1 MPEQW
6 PTTQPT
12 DDPSEGHGCPP
23 QERSVETLAMA
34 ERFLVWCLRQWVEG
48 WRIGTPDSRA
58 LHDGFAVAYVPD
70 GAAPFDAMMRAVVAG
85 TQRQLDVRCLRC
97 RFVSDDESMFLN
109 LVAAGQRD
117 RDDLLTAAF
126 DEFMAPA
133 AVRLAS
139 SAALT
144 LGAAMTAADLLL
156 PLTSIPGAARAAS
169 VQAANRGLRLV
180 Q

>member
-1 MPEQW
+1 MPNQW
-6 PTTQPT
+6 PSGPAA
-12 DDPSEGHGCPP
+12 DAAPSHGCPP
-23 QERSVETLAMA
+23 QQRSVQTLAVA

-48 WRIGTPDSRA
+48 WRAGAPDSLA
-58 LHDGFAVAYVPD
+58 LRDGFEVAYVPD
-70 GAAPFDAMMRAVVAG
+70 GMAPFDAMMRAVVAG

-126 DEFMAPA
+126 DEFLAPA
-133 AVRLAS
+133 AVRVAS
-139 SAALT
+139 SAALA
-144 LGAAMTAADLLL
+144 LGAAMTAADMLL
-156 PLTSIPGAARAAS
+156 PMTAVPGAARAAS
-169 VQAANRGLRLV
+169 VHAANHGLRLV

>member
-1 MPEQW
+1 MANQW
-6 PTTQPT
+6 P
-12 DDPSEGHGCPP
+12 SEQASDAAASHGCPAEP
-23 QERSVETLAMA
+23 RGVETLAVA

-58 LHDGFAVAYVPD
+58 LHDGFTVAYVPD
-70 GAAPFDAMMRAVVAG
+70 GMAPFDAMMRAVVAG
-85 TQRQLDVRCLRC
+85 TRRQLDVRCLRC

-126 DEFMAPA
+126 DEFLAPA

-139 SAALT
+139 SAALS
-144 LGAAMTAADLLL
+144 LGAAMTAGDLLL
-156 PLTSIPGAARAAS
+156 PMTSIPGAARAAS

>member
-1 MPEQW
+1 MPNQW
-6 PTTQPT
+6 P
-12 DDPSEGHGCPP
+12 SEEASDGTANHGCPP
-23 QERSVETLAMA
+23 QPRSVETLAVA

-48 WRIGTPDSRA
+48 WRIGLPDSLVLR
-58 LHDGFAVAYVPD
+58 DGFTVAYVPD
-70 GAAPFDAMMRAVVAG
+70 GVAPFDAMMRAVVAG

-109 LVAAGQRD
+109 LLAAGQRD

-126 DEFMAPA
+126 DEFLAPA

-139 SAALT
+139 AAALE
-144 LGAAMTAADLLL
+144 LGAAMTAAGMLL
-156 PLTSIPGAARAAS
+156 PMTAIPGAARAAS
-169 VQAANRGLRLV
+169 VHAANTGLRLV